1 MARKRSYADACGIGR
16 ALDVVGE
23 RWAIHVVRELL
34 LGPKR
39 FTDIRTAIPQLSSD
53 VLAQRLRELEAAGV
67 ITHRALPPPAA
78 SKVYELTDRGRE
90 LEPVLIELGR
100 WGARLPLAEGLC
112 MSVDSHIVSLRTLFD
127 PELAGDFAARVE
139 LRLGEDRFRL
149 EVADGRIVAERGEL
163 PDADA
168 VLATDAATLIDLL
181 HGARTLG
188 DSVRSGD
195 ALVEGDRR
203 ALTRFLRLFPLP
215 EPALAAAGGS

>member
-1 MARKRSYADACGIGR
+1 MGKKRSYADACGIGR

-39 FTDIRTAIPQLSSD
+39 FTDVRTALPQISSD

-67 ITHRALPPPAA
+67 VTHRTLPPPAA

-90 LEPVLIELGR
+90 LEPVLLELGR
-100 WGARLPLAEGLC
+100 WGSRLPLPEGLC

-127 PELAGDFAARVE
+127 PALARDFTARVE
-139 LRLGEDRFRL
+139 LHLGEDRFGV
-149 EVADGRIVAERGEL
+149 EIADGRIVAERGEPTA
-163 PDADA
+163 PDAA
-168 VLATDAATLIDLL
+168 LATDPATFVELL
-181 HGARTLG
+181 HGTRKLSDA
-188 DSVRSGD
+188 VRGGD
-195 ALVEGDRR
+195 AVVEGDRR

-215 EPALAAAGGS
+215 EPAPVG